1 MKLINKFST
10 YFCILI
16 LFLLIFMII
25 LFHSGRSLIN
35 RENLSSYI
43 ETADILNMDSNVIFN
58 LDESGISLKE
68 KIYNLAIECNIPDK
82 IILDILKSEEINI
95 VLGDYFNKIIYYL
108 VNGGYKPQ
116 LSNDTINKMVEL
128 SIISLDDHLNIMME
142 EEDLKKYVLEYCHE
156 LTNIVPDRQEMI
168 GNLPIS
174 YIQKFLNFDVWLLY
188 LFVVCCLLLLCVLT
202 FSFYKP
208 IKYLG
213 ICFFASGII
222 FVVLGC
228 MNNIINDFVVSQI
241 TNIKIIIS
249 PLVTI
254 LLTIWFK
261 LGVLIS
267 FSGVFLILFYVILN
281 RIIIN
286 SHKTK

>member
-1 MKLINKFST
+1 MKLINKFIT

-16 LFLLIFMII
+16 LFVLIVLII

-35 RENLSSYI
+35 RENLSNYT
-43 ETADILNMDSNVIFN
+43 ENADILNMDSNVIFN
-58 LDESGISLKE
+58 LDESGITLKE
-68 KIYNLAIECNIPDK
+68 KIYNLAVECNIPEK

-95 VLGDYFNKIIYYL
+95 VLGDFFNKTIYYL

-116 LSNDTINKMVEL
+116 LSDDTINKMVQI
-128 SIISLDDHLNIMME
+128 SMISLDEHLNIMME
-142 EEDLKKYVLEYCHE
+142 EDELEKYVLEYCHK
-156 LTNIVPDRQEMI
+156 LTNIIPDRQEMI

-174 YIQKFLNFDVWLLY
+174 YIQKFLNFDIWTLY
-188 LFVVCCLLLLCVLT
+188 LLAFSCILLLNILT

-213 ICFFASGII
+213 ICFFISGVI
-222 FVVLGC
+222 FVILGC
-228 MNNIINDFVVSQI
+228 MNNVINDIIVSQI
-241 TNIKIIIS
+241 TNMKILIS
-249 PLVTI
+249 PLITI

-267 FSGVFLILFYVILN
+267 FSGVFLILFYIIIN

-286 SHKTK
+286 SHKTR

>member
-1 MKLINKFST
+1 MKLINKFIT

-16 LFLLIFMII
+16 LFLLIVLII
-25 LFHSGRSLIN
+25 LFHSGRNLIN
-35 RENLSSYI
+35 RENLSNYT
-43 ETADILNMDSNVIFN
+43 ENADILNMDSNVIFN
-58 LDESGISLKE
+58 LDESGITLKE
-68 KIYNLAIECNIPDK
+68 KIYNLAVECNIPEK

-95 VLGDYFNKIIYYL
+95 VLGDFFNKTIYYL

-116 LSNDTINKMVEL
+116 LSDDTINKMIQI
-128 SIISLDDHLNIMME
+128 SMISLDEHLNIMME
-142 EEDLKKYVLEYCHE
+142 DDELEKYVLEYCHK
-156 LTNIVPDRQEMI
+156 LTNIIPDRQEMI

-174 YIQKFLNFDVWLLY
+174 YIQKFLNFDIWTLY
-188 LFVVCCLLLLCVLT
+188 LLAFSCILLLNILT

-213 ICFFASGII
+213 ICFFISGVI
-222 FVVLGC
+222 FVILGC
-228 MNNIINDFVVSQI
+228 MNNVINDIIVSQI
-241 TNIKIIIS
+241 TNMKILIS
-249 PLVTI
+249 PLITI

-267 FSGVFLILFYVILN
+267 FSGVFLILFYVIIN

-286 SHKTK
+286 SHKTR

>member
-1 MKLINKFST
+1 MKLINKFIT

-16 LFLLIFMII
+16 LFLLIVLII
-25 LFHSGRSLIN
+25 LFHSGRNLIN
-35 RENLSSYI
+35 RENLSNYT
-43 ETADILNMDSNVIFN
+43 ENADILNMDSNVIFN
-58 LDESGISLKE
+58 LDESGITLKE
-68 KIYNLAIECNIPDK
+68 KIYNLAVECNIPEK

-95 VLGDYFNKIIYYL
+95 VLGDFFNKTIYYL

-116 LSNDTINKMVEL
+116 LSDDTINKMIQI
-128 SIISLDDHLNIMME
+128 SMISLDEHLNIMME
-142 EEDLKKYVLEYCHE
+142 DNELEKYVLEYCHK
-156 LTNIVPDRQEMI
+156 LTNIIPDRQEMI

-174 YIQKFLNFDVWLLY
+174 YIQKFLNFDIWTLY
-188 LFVVCCLLLLCVLT
+188 LLAFSCILLLNILT

-213 ICFFASGII
+213 ICFFISGVI
-222 FVVLGC
+222 FVILGC
-228 MNNIINDFVVSQI
+228 MNNVINDIIVSQI
-241 TNIKIIIS
+241 TNMKILIS
-249 PLVTI
+249 PLITI

-267 FSGVFLILFYVILN
+267 FSGVFLILFYIIIN

-286 SHKTK
+286 SHKTR

>member
-1 MKLINKFST
+1 MKLINKFIT

-16 LFLLIFMII
+16 LFLLIVLII
-25 LFHSGRSLIN
+25 LFHSGRNLIN
-35 RENLSSYI
+35 RENLSNYT
-43 ETADILNMDSNVIFN
+43 ENADILNMDSNVIFN
-58 LDESGISLKE
+58 LDESGITLKE
-68 KIYNLAIECNIPDK
+68 KIYNLAVECNIPEK

-95 VLGDYFNKIIYYL
+95 VLGDFFNKTIYYL

-116 LSNDTINKMVEL
+116 LSDDTINKMIQI
-128 SIISLDDHLNIMME
+128 SMISLDEHLNIMME
-142 EEDLKKYVLEYCHE
+142 DDELEKYVLEYCHK
-156 LTNIVPDRQEMI
+156 LTNIIPDRQEMI

-174 YIQKFLNFDVWLLY
+174 YIQKFLNFDIWTLY
-188 LFVVCCLLLLCVLT
+188 LLAFSCILLLNILT

-213 ICFFASGII
+213 ICFFISGVI
-222 FVVLGC
+222 FVILGC
-228 MNNIINDFVVSQI
+228 MNNVINDIIVSQI
-241 TNIKIIIS
+241 TNMKILIS
-249 PLVTI
+249 PLITI

-267 FSGVFLILFYVILN
+267 FSGVFLILFYIIIN

-286 SHKTK
+286 SHKTR

>member
-1 MKLINKFST
+1 MKLINKFIT

-16 LFLLIFMII
+16 LFLLIVLII

-35 RENLSSYI
+35 RENLSNYT
-43 ETADILNMDSNVIFN
+43 ENADILNMDSNVIFN
-58 LDESGISLKE
+58 LDESGITLKE
-68 KIYNLAIECNIPDK
+68 KIYNLAVECNIPEK

-95 VLGDYFNKIIYYL
+95 VLGDFFNKTIYYL

-116 LSNDTINKMVEL
+116 LSDDTINKMVQI
-128 SIISLDDHLNIMME
+128 SMISLDEHLNIMME
-142 EEDLKKYVLEYCHE
+142 EDELEKYVLEYCHK
-156 LTNIVPDRQEMI
+156 LTNIIPDRQEMI

-174 YIQKFLNFDVWLLY
+174 YVQKFLNFDIWTLY
-188 LFVVCCLLLLCVLT
+188 LLAFSCILLLNVLT

-213 ICFFASGII
+213 ICFFISGVI
-222 FVVLGC
+222 FVILGC
-228 MNNIINDFVVSQI
+228 MNNVINDIIVSQI
-241 TNIKIIIS
+241 TNMKILIS
-249 PLVTI
+249 PLITI

-267 FSGVFLILFYVILN
+267 FSGVFLILFYIIIN

-286 SHKTK
+286 SHKIR

>member
-1 MKLINKFST
+1 MKLINKFIT

-16 LFLLIFMII
+16 LFLLIVLII
-25 LFHSGRSLIN
+25 LFHSGRNLIN
-35 RENLSSYI
+35 RENLSNYT
-43 ETADILNMDSNVIFN
+43 ENADILNMDSNVIFN
-58 LDESGISLKE
+58 LDESGITLKE
-68 KIYNLAIECNIPDK
+68 KIYNLAVESNIPEK

-95 VLGDYFNKIIYYL
+95 VLGDFFNKTIYYL

-116 LSNDTINKMVEL
+116 LSDDTINKMVQI
-128 SIISLDDHLNIMME
+128 SMISLDEHLNIMME
-142 EEDLKKYVLEYCHE
+142 EDELEKYVLEYCHK
-156 LTNIVPDRQEMI
+156 LTNIIPDRQEMI

-174 YIQKFLNFDVWLLY
+174 YIQKFLNFDIWTLY
-188 LFVVCCLLLLCVLT
+188 LLAFSCILLLNVLT

-213 ICFFASGII
+213 ICFFISGVI
-222 FVVLGC
+222 FVILGC
-228 MNNIINDFVVSQI
+228 MNNVINDIIVLQI
-241 TNIKIIIS
+241 SNMKILIS
-249 PLVTI
+249 PLITI

-267 FSGVFLILFYVILN
+267 FSGVFLILFYIIIN

-286 SHKTK
+286 SHKTR

>member
-1 MKLINKFST
+1 MKLINKFIT

-16 LFLLIFMII
+16 LFLLIVLII
-25 LFHSGRSLIN
+25 LFHSGRNLIN
-35 RENLSSYI
+35 RENLSNYT
-43 ETADILNMDSNVIFN
+43 ENADILNMDSNVIFN
-58 LDESGISLKE
+58 LDESGITLKE
-68 KIYNLAIECNIPDK
+68 KIYNLAVESNIPEK

-95 VLGDYFNKIIYYL
+95 VLGDFFNKTIYYL

-116 LSNDTINKMVEL
+116 LSDDTINKMVQI
-128 SIISLDDHLNIMME
+128 SMISLDEHLNIMME
-142 EEDLKKYVLEYCHE
+142 DDELEKYVLEYCHK
-156 LTNIVPDRQEMI
+156 LTNIIPDRQEMI

-174 YIQKFLNFDVWLLY
+174 YIQKFLNFDIWTLY
-188 LFVVCCLLLLCVLT
+188 LLAFSCILLLNVLT

-213 ICFFASGII
+213 ICFFISGVI
-222 FVVLGC
+222 FVILGC
-228 MNNIINDFVVSQI
+228 MNNVINDIIVSQI
-241 TNIKIIIS
+241 SNMKILIS
-249 PLVTI
+249 PLITI

-267 FSGVFLILFYVILN
+267 FSGVFLILFYIIIN

-286 SHKTK
+286 SHKTR

>member
-1 MKLINKFST
+1 MKLINKFIT

-16 LFLLIFMII
+16 LFLLIVLII
-25 LFHSGRSLIN
+25 LFHSGRNLIN
-35 RENLSSYI
+35 RENLSNYT
-43 ETADILNMDSNVIFN
+43 ENADILNMDSNVIFN
-58 LDESGISLKE
+58 LDESGITLKE
-68 KIYNLAIECNIPDK
+68 KIYNLAVECNIPEK

-95 VLGDYFNKIIYYL
+95 VLGDFFNKTIYYL

-116 LSNDTINKMVEL
+116 LSDDTINKMIQI
-128 SIISLDDHLNIMME
+128 SKISLDEHLNIMME
-142 EEDLKKYVLEYCHE
+142 DDELEKYVLEYCHK
-156 LTNIVPDRQEMI
+156 LTNIIPDRQEMI

-174 YIQKFLNFDVWLLY
+174 YIQKFLNFDIWTLY
-188 LFVVCCLLLLCVLT
+188 LLAFSCILLLNILT

-213 ICFFASGII
+213 ICFFISGVI
-222 FVVLGC
+222 FVILGC
-228 MNNIINDFVVSQI
+228 MNNVINDIIVSQI
-241 TNIKIIIS
+241 TNMKILIS
-249 PLVTI
+249 PLITI

-267 FSGVFLILFYVILN
+267 FSGVFLILFYIIIN

-286 SHKTK
+286 SHKTR

>member
-1 MKLINKFST
+1 MKLINKFIT

-16 LFLLIFMII
+16 LFLLIVLII
-25 LFHSGRSLIN
+25 LFHSGRNLIN
-35 RENLSSYI
+35 RENLSNYT
-43 ETADILNMDSNVIFN
+43 ENADILNMDSNVIFN
-58 LDESGISLKE
+58 LDESGITLKE
-68 KIYNLAIECNIPDK
+68 KIYNLAVECNIPEK

-95 VLGDYFNKIIYYL
+95 VLGDFFNKTIYYL

-116 LSNDTINKMVEL
+116 LSDDTINKMVQI
-128 SIISLDDHLNIMME
+128 SMISLDEHLNIMME
-142 EEDLKKYVLEYCHE
+142 DDELEKYVLEYCHK
-156 LTNIVPDRQEMI
+156 LTNIIPDRQEMI

-174 YIQKFLNFDVWLLY
+174 YIQKFLNFDIWTLY
-188 LFVVCCLLLLCVLT
+188 LLAFSCILLLNVLT

-213 ICFFASGII
+213 ICFFISGVI
-222 FVVLGC
+222 FVILGC
-228 MNNIINDFVVSQI
+228 MNNVINDIIVLQI
-241 TNIKIIIS
+241 SNMKILIS
-249 PLVTI
+249 PLITI

-267 FSGVFLILFYVILN
+267 FSGVFLILFYIIIN

-286 SHKTK
+286 SHKTR

>member
-1 MKLINKFST
+1 MKLINKFIT

-16 LFLLIFMII
+16 LFVLIVLII

-35 RENLSSYI
+35 RENLSNYT
-43 ETADILNMDSNVIFN
+43 ENADILNMDSNVIFN
-58 LDESGISLKE
+58 LDESGITLKE
-68 KIYNLAIECNIPDK
+68 KIYNLAVECNIPEK

-95 VLGDYFNKIIYYL
+95 VLGDFFNKTIYYL

-116 LSNDTINKMVEL
+116 LSDDTINKMVQI
-128 SIISLDDHLNIMME
+128 SMISLYEHLNIMME
-142 EEDLKKYVLEYCHE
+142 EDELEKYVLEYCHK
-156 LTNIVPDRQEMI
+156 LTNIIPDRQEMI

-174 YIQKFLNFDVWLLY
+174 YVQKFLNFDIWTLY
-188 LFVVCCLLLLCVLT
+188 LLAVLT

-213 ICFFASGII
+213 ICFFISCVI
-222 FVVLGC
+222 FVILGC
-228 MNNIINDFVVSQI
+228 MNNVINDIVVSQI
-241 TNIKIIIS
+241 TNMKILIS
-249 PLVTI
+249 PLITI

-267 FSGVFLILFYVILN
+267 FSGVFLILFYIIIN

-286 SHKTK
+286 SHKTR

>member
-1 MKLINKFST
+1 MKLINKFIT

-16 LFLLIFMII
+16 LFLLIVLII
-25 LFHSGRSLIN
+25 LFHSGRNLIN
-35 RENLSSYI
+35 RENLSNYT
-43 ETADILNMDSNVIFN
+43 ENADILNMDSNVIFN
-58 LDESGISLKE
+58 LDESGITLKE
-68 KIYNLAIECNIPDK
+68 KIYNLAVESNIPEK

-95 VLGDYFNKIIYYL
+95 VLGDFFNKTIYYL

-116 LSNDTINKMVEL
+116 LSDDTINKMVQI
-128 SIISLDDHLNIMME
+128 SMISLDEHLNIMME
-142 EEDLKKYVLEYCHE
+142 EDELEKYVLEYCHK
-156 LTNIVPDRQEMI
+156 LTNIIPDRQEMI

-174 YIQKFLNFDVWLLY
+174 YIQKFLNFDIWTLY
-188 LFVVCCLLLLCVLT
+188 LLAFSCILLLNVLT

-213 ICFFASGII
+213 ICFFISGVI
-222 FVVLGC
+222 FVILGC
-228 MNNIINDFVVSQI
+228 MNNVINDIIVSQI
-241 TNIKIIIS
+241 SNMKILIS
-249 PLVTI
+249 PLITI

-267 FSGVFLILFYVILN
+267 FSGVFLILFYIIIN

-286 SHKTK
+286 SHKTR

>member
-1 MKLINKFST
+1 MKLINKFIT

-16 LFLLIFMII
+16 LFLLILLII
-25 LFHSGRSLIN
+25 LFYSGRSLIN
-35 RENLSSYI
+35 RENLSNYI
-43 ETADILNMDSNVIFN
+43 ENADILNMDSNIIFN

-68 KIYNLAIECNIPDK
+68 KIYNLAIECNIPEK

-95 VLGDYFNKIIYYL
+95 VLGDFFNKTIYYL

-116 LSNDTINKMVEL
+116 LSGDTINKMIEL
-128 SIISLDDHLNIMME
+128 SMISLDDHLNIMME
-142 EEDLKKYVLEYCHE
+142 EEELKKNVLEYCHK
-156 LTNIVPDRQEMI
+156 LTNIIPDRQEMV

-174 YIQKFLNFDVWLLY
+174 YIQKFLNFDIWILY
-188 LFVVCCLLLLCVLT
+188 LLAFSCVLLLNILT

-213 ICFFASGII
+213 ICFFISGII
-222 FVVLGC
+222 FVIIGC
-228 MNNIINDFVVSQI
+228 MNNVINDIIVSQI
-241 TNIKIIIS
+241 TNMKILIS
-249 PLVTI
+249 PLITI

-267 FSGVFLILFYVILN
+267 FSGVFLILFYIIIN

-286 SHKTK
+286 SYKTR

>member
-1 MKLINKFST
+1 MKLINKFIT

-16 LFLLIFMII
+16 LFLLILLII
-25 LFHSGRSLIN
+25 LFYSGRSLIN
-35 RENLSSYI
+35 RENLSNYI
-43 ETADILNMDSNVIFN
+43 ENADILNMDSNIIFN

-68 KIYNLAIECNIPDK
+68 KIYNLAIECNIPEK

-95 VLGDYFNKIIYYL
+95 VLGDFFNKTIYYL

-116 LSNDTINKMVEL
+116 LSGDTINKMIEL
-128 SIISLDDHLNIMME
+128 SMISLDEHLNIMME
-142 EEDLKKYVLEYCHE
+142 EEELKKNVLEYCHK
-156 LTNIVPDRQEMI
+156 LTNIIPDRQEMV

-174 YIQKFLNFDVWLLY
+174 YIQKFLNFDIWILY
-188 LFVVCCLLLLCVLT
+188 LLAFSCILLLNILT

-213 ICFFASGII
+213 ICFFFFFII
-222 FVVLGC
+222 FVILGC
-228 MNNIINDFVVSQI
+228 MNNLINDVIVSQI
-241 TNIKIIIS
+241 TNMKILIS
-249 PLVTI
+249 PLITI

-267 FSGVFLILFYVILN
+267 FSGVFLILFYIIIN

-286 SHKTK
+286 SYKN

>member
-1 MKLINKFST
+1 MKLINKFIT

-16 LFLLIFMII
+16 LFLLIVLII
-25 LFHSGRSLIN
+25 LFHSGRNLIN
-35 RENLSSYI
+35 RENLSNYT
-43 ETADILNMDSNVIFN
+43 ENADILNMDSNVIFN
-58 LDESGISLKE
+58 LDESGITLKE
-68 KIYNLAIECNIPDK
+68 KIYNLAVECNIPEK

-95 VLGDYFNKIIYYL
+95 VLGDFFNKTIYYL

-116 LSNDTINKMVEL
+116 LSDDTINKMIQI
-128 SIISLDDHLNIMME
+128 SIISLDEHLNIMME
-142 EEDLKKYVLEYCHE
+142 DDELEKYVLEYCHK
-156 LTNIVPDRQEMI
+156 LTNIIPDRQEMI

-174 YIQKFLNFDVWLLY
+174 YIQKFLNFDIWTLY
-188 LFVVCCLLLLCVLT
+188 LLAFSCILLLNILT

-213 ICFFASGII
+213 ICFFISGVI
-222 FVVLGC
+222 FVILGC
-228 MNNIINDFVVSQI
+228 MNNVINDIIVSQI
-241 TNIKIIIS
+241 TNMKILIS
-249 PLVTI
+249 PLITI

-267 FSGVFLILFYVILN
+267 FSGVFLILFYIIIN

-286 SHKTK
+286 SHKTR